1 VRPRK
6 FFFGSRFLVSADLV
20 GAGLRPA
27 RLQNKLG
34 KPRVYPKRNHVA
46 AFATALCILLS
57 AIIATPS
64 IAQKP
69 DREQQLD
76 KNLDYVRDPI
86 TGELRAVP
94 KKSPTE
100 TSSSSPVSPGPV
112 IRSQVSLVE
121 TSCSAFSAAGD
132 AIRNLTLQD
141 FKLAA
146 DGQQQK
152 LEHFDASTE
161 PAHLA
166 LVLDA
171 SPSEFHS
178 LSDMK
183 AAALALTSE
192 LSPKDQVAVVAFA
205 GHPHML
211 VPFTADRKKLDD
223 ALEKIELMRAVEE
236 TGSNIYGSVYL
247 TAQRLFT
254 GPKAPTG
261 RKAILLLTDGQDSA
275 LGLSWN
281 PASMFP
287 PTGALANR
295 LTFEDV
301 VRELATS
308 GIEVFIASTENRPR
322 GMTNAWFSTNSAKTF
337 VNEDSRTMGIP
348 AYTIFLAELVRR
360 AGGGLYFLRESGTLS
375 DVYRRI
381 GATLRT
387 QYIVGFYPSPGADA
401 RGWHNLTITLSDPA
415 AHPNARLDCRPS
427 YYIASPK

>member
-1 VRPRK
+1 VQI
-6 FFFGSRFLVSADLV
+6 G
-20 GAGLRPA
+20 
-27 RLQNKLG
+27 
-34 KPRVYPKRNHVA
+34 
-46 AFATALCILLS
+46 CS
-57 AIIATPS
+57 AI
-64 IAQKP
+64 
-69 DREQQLD
+69 
-76 KNLDYVRDPI
+76 
-86 TGELRAVP
+86 
-94 KKSPTE
+94 
-100 TSSSSPVSPGPV
+100 
-112 IRSQVSLVE
+112 
-121 TSCSAFSAAGD
+121 SAAGEP
-132 AIRNLTLQD
+132 IRNLTLQD
-141 FKLAA
+141 FRLAA

-178 LSDMK
+178 LDDMK
-183 AAALALTSE
+183 VAAHALTAQ

-211 VPFTADRKKLDD
+211 VPFTTDRKHLDA
-223 ALEKIELMRAVEE
+223 ALDKIELMPAVEE

-254 GPKAPTG
+254 GPKAPQG
-261 RKAILLLTDGQDSA
+261 RKAILLVTDGQDSG

-301 VRELATS
+301 ARELATS
-308 GIEVFIASTENRPR
+308 GIEVFVASTENRPA
-322 GMTNAWFSTNSAKTF
+322 GMTNAWFSAHSAKTLI
-337 VNEDSRTMGIP
+337 NEDSRTMGIP

-375 DVYRRI
+375 EVYRRI

-387 QYIVGFYPSPGADA
+387 EYVLGFYPSPGADA
-401 RGWHNLTITLSDPA
+401 RGWHNLSIGLADPA
-415 AHPNARLDCRPS
+415 AHLNARLDCRPS
-427 YYIASPK
+427 YYIAASQ

>member
-1 VRPRK
+1 MLRSK
-6 FFFGSRFLVSADLV
+6 FLRGFAAVVCLLV
-20 GAGLRPA
+20 GAT
-27 RLQNKLG
+27 
-34 KPRVYPKRNHVA
+34 VA
-46 AFATALCILLS
+46 LH
-57 AIIATPS
+57 PVG
-64 IAQKP
+64 AQKP
-69 DREQQLD
+69 ERDQQLD
-76 KNLDYVRDPI
+76 KNLEYVRDPI

-94 KKSPTE
+94 KKSPE
-100 TSSSSPVSPGPV
+100 GTSQASSAAGTGAV

-121 TSCSAFSAAGD
+121 IGCSAISAAGEP
-132 AIRNLTLQD
+132 IRNLTLDD
-141 FKLAA
+141 FKLTA

-152 LEHFDASTE
+152 LEYFDASTE

-178 LSDMK
+178 LPDMK
-183 AAALALTSE
+183 AAARALTAE
-192 LSPKDQVAVVAFA
+192 LSPRDQVAVVAFA

-211 VPFTADRKKLDD
+211 VPFTSDRKQLDA
-223 ALEKIELMRAVEE
+223 ALEKIELMRTVEE

-254 GPKAPTG
+254 GPKAPSG
-261 RKAILLLTDGQDSA
+261 RKAILLLTDGQDSG

-308 GIEVFIASTENRPR
+308 GIEVFIASTENRPP
-322 GMTNAWFSTNSAKTF
+322 GMTNAWFSAHGAKTLI
-337 VNEDSRTMGIP
+337 NEDSRTMGIP

-375 DVYRRI
+375 EVYRRI
-381 GATLRT
+381 GATLHT
-387 QYIVGFYPSPGADA
+387 EYTLGFYPNAGADA
-401 RGWHNLTITLSDPA
+401 RGWHSLRVIFSDA
-415 AHPNARLDCRPS
+415 AVNPNARLDCRPS
-427 YYIASPK
+427 YYIAAPQ

>member
-1 VRPRK
+1 LIVWGIFMQP
-6 FFFGSRFLVSADLV
+6 V
-20 GAGLRPA
+20 
-27 RLQNKLG
+27 
-34 KPRVYPKRNHVA
+34 
-46 AFATALCILLS
+46 
-57 AIIATPS
+57 
-64 IAQKP
+64 IAQKS
-69 DREQQLD
+69 DRDQQLD
-76 KNLDYVRDPI
+76 KNLDYIRDPI
-86 TGELRAVP
+86 TGELRAIP
-94 KKSPTE
+94 KKSPA
-100 TSSSSPVSPGPV
+100 SASQPSAPSGSGV
-112 IRSQVSLVE
+112 IRSQVNLVQIG
-121 TSCSAFSAAGD
+121 CSAISAAGEP
-132 AIRNLTLQD
+132 IRNLTLQD
-141 FKLAA
+141 FRLAA

-178 LSDMK
+178 LDDMK
-183 AAALALTSE
+183 VAAHALTAQ

-211 VPFTADRKKLDD
+211 VPFTTDRKHLDA
-223 ALEKIELMRAVEE
+223 ALDKIELMPAVEE
-236 TGSNIYGSVYL
+236 SGSNIYGSVYL

-254 GPKAPTG
+254 GPKAPQG
-261 RKAILLLTDGQDSA
+261 RKAILLVTDGQDSG

-301 VRELATS
+301 ARELATS
-308 GIEVFIASTENRPR
+308 GIEVFVASTENRPA
-322 GMTNAWFSTNSAKTF
+322 GMTNAWFSAHSAKTLI
-337 VNEDSRTMGIP
+337 NEDSRTMGIP

-375 DVYRRI
+375 EVYRRI

-387 QYIVGFYPSPGADA
+387 EYVLGFYPSPGADA
-401 RGWHNLTITLSDPA
+401 RGWHNLSIGFADPS

-427 YYIASPK
+427 YYIAASQ

>member
-1 VRPRK
+1 MT
-6 FFFGSRFLVSADLV
+6 S
-20 GAGLRPA
+20 
-27 RLQNKLG
+27 
-34 KPRVYPKRNHVA
+34 
-46 AFATALCILLS
+46 LCLLLS
-57 AIIATPS
+57 GTITLHRA

-69 DREQQLD
+69 DRDQQLD
-76 KNLDYVRDPI
+76 KNLEYVRDPV

-94 KKSPTE
+94 RKLPE
-100 TSSSSPVSPGPV
+100 GTSQASSTPGGGAV
-112 IRSQVSLVE
+112 IRSRVSLVE
-121 TSCSAFSAAGD
+121 IGCSAISGAGEP
-132 AIRNLTLQD
+132 IRNLTLDD

-161 PAHLA
+161 PAHVA
-166 LVLDA
+166 LVIDA

-183 AAALALTSE
+183 AAARALTSE
-192 LSPKDQVAVVAFA
+192 LSPRDQVAVVAFA

-211 VPFTADRKKLDD
+211 APFTSDRKQLDA
-223 ALEKIELMRAVEE
+223 ALEKIELMRTVEE

-247 TAQRLFT
+247 TAERLFT
-254 GPKAPTG
+254 GPKALSG
-261 RKAILLLTDGQDSA
+261 RKAILLLTDGQDSG

-308 GIEVFIASTENRPR
+308 GVEVFIASTENRPP
-322 GMTNAWFSTNSAKTF
+322 GMTNAWFSAHGAKTLI
-337 VNEDSRTMGIP
+337 NEDSRTMGIP

-360 AGGGLYFLRESGTLS
+360 AGGGLYFLRESGTL
-375 DVYRRI
+375 DEVYRRI
-381 GATLRT
+381 GATLHT
-387 QYIVGFYPSPGADA
+387 EYTLGFYPSPGADA
-401 RGWHNLTITLSDPA
+401 RGWHNLRSTFSDSA

-427 YYIASPK
+427 YYIAAPQ

>member
-1 VRPRK
+1 MEI
-6 FFFGSRFLVSADLV
+6 G
-20 GAGLRPA
+20 
-27 RLQNKLG
+27 
-34 KPRVYPKRNHVA
+34 
-46 AFATALCILLS
+46 CS
-57 AIIATPS
+57 AISAPG
-64 IAQKP
+64 
-69 DREQQLD
+69 
-76 KNLDYVRDPI
+76 DP
-86 TGELRAVP
+86 
-94 KKSPTE
+94 
-100 TSSSSPVSPGPV
+100 
-112 IRSQVSLVE
+112 
-121 TSCSAFSAAGD
+121 
-132 AIRNLTLQD
+132 IRNLTLQD
-141 FKLAA
+141 FRLAA

-183 AAALALTSE
+183 AAARALTAE

-211 VPFTADRKKLDD
+211 VPFTSDRKQLDT
-223 ALEKIELMRAVEE
+223 ALEKIELMRAIEE

-247 TAQRLFT
+247 TAQRLFA
-254 GPKAPTG
+254 GPKAPSG

-308 GIEVFIASTENRPR
+308 GIEVFVASTENRPR
-322 GMTNAWFSTNSAKTF
+322 GMTNAWFSANSAKTLI
-337 VNEDSRTMGIP
+337 NEDSRTHGNSRVHNFSCGTCASRWRWTLFSPRVRHAQRSISPNRRHAAHSNIFSASIP
-348 AYTIFLAELVRR
+348 APVRTLA
-360 AGGGLYFLRESGTLS
+360 AGTTSTS
-375 DVYRRI
+375 
-381 GATLRT
+381 
-387 QYIVGFYPSPGADA
+387 
-401 RGWHNLTITLSDPA
+401 
-415 AHPNARLDCRPS
+415 
-427 YYIASPK
+427 

>member
-1 VRPRK
+1 MPC
-6 FFFGSRFLVSADLV
+6 
-20 GAGLRPA
+20 AG
-27 RLQNKLG
+27 
-34 KPRVYPKRNHVA
+34 
-46 AFATALCILLS
+46 
-57 AIIATPS
+57 
-64 IAQKP
+64 AQKSE
-69 DREQQLD
+69 REQQLD
-76 KNLDYVRDPI
+76 KNLEYLRDPV

-94 KKSPTE
+94 RHSPAGDSQ
-100 TSSSSPVSPGPV
+100 SSNLSNGGAV

-121 TSCSAFSAAGD
+121 IGCSAVSAQGEP
-132 AIRNLTLQD
+132 IRNLSLQD
-141 FKLAA
+141 FHLAA

-183 AAALALTSE
+183 VAARTLAAE
-192 LSPKDQVAVVAFA
+192 LSPRDQVAVVAFA
-205 GHPHML
+205 GHPHILM
-211 VPFTADRKKLDD
+211 PFSTDRKQLEA
-223 ALEKIELMRAVEE
+223 ALGKIELMRAVEE

-247 TAQRLFT
+247 AAERLFT
-254 GPKAPTG
+254 GPKAPRG
-261 RKAILLLTDGQDSA
+261 RKAILLLTDGQDSG

-287 PTGALANR
+287 PTGVNANR

-301 VRELATS
+301 VRQLAIS
-308 GIEVFIASTENRPR
+308 GIEVFVASTENRPS
-322 GMTNAWFSTNSAKTF
+322 GMTTAWFSAHGAKTL

-375 DVYRRI
+375 EVYRRI
-381 GATLRT
+381 GATLST
-387 QYIVGFYPSPGADA
+387 EYTLGFYPSPGADTH
-401 RGWHNLTITLSDPA
+401 GWHSLNIAFSDPTT
-415 AHPNARLDCRPS
+415 HPNARLDCRPS
-427 YYIASPK
+427 YYIAAPQ

>member
-1 VRPRK
+1 M
-6 FFFGSRFLVSADLV
+6 
-20 GAGLRPA
+20 GLYLLHVVKGRPA
-27 RLQNKLG
+27 RLPMFLN
-34 KPRVYPKRNHVA
+34 PRRGQKVFNVTV
-46 AFATALCILLS
+46 AFATLLCLLLGAS
-57 AIIATPS
+57 IAMQPLW
-64 IAQKP
+64 AQKP
-69 DREQQLD
+69 PRDQQLD
-76 KNLDYVRDPI
+76 KNLEYLRDPV

-94 KKSPTE
+94 KRAAANGE
-100 TSSSSPVSPGPV
+100 QSSRLSSGGPV
-112 IRSQVSLVE
+112 IRSQVNLVE
-121 TSCSAFSAAGD
+121 IGCSAVSAAGEP
-132 AIRNLTLQD
+132 IRNLSLED
-141 FKLAA
+141 FLLAA

-166 LVLDA
+166 LVIDA

-183 AAALALTSE
+183 LAARTLTAE
-192 LSPKDQVAVVAFA
+192 LSPRDQVAVVAFA

-211 VPFTADRKKLDD
+211 VPFTTDRKQLEA

-261 RKAILLLTDGQDSA
+261 RKAILLLTDGQDSG

-287 PTGALANR
+287 PTGVSANR

-301 VRELATS
+301 VRQLATS
-308 GIEVFIASTENRPR
+308 GIEVFIASTENRPA
-322 GMTNAWFSTNSAKTF
+322 GMTTAWFSAHSAKTLI
-337 VNEDSRTMGIP
+337 NEDSRTMGIP
-348 AYTIFLAELVRR
+348 AYTIFLAEIVRR

-375 DVYRRI
+375 EVYRRI
-381 GATLRT
+381 GTTLST
-387 QYIVGFYPSPGADA
+387 QYILGFYPSPGADA
-401 RGWHNLTITLSDPA
+401 RGWHSLNIGFSDSA
-415 AHPNARLDCRPS
+415 AHPGAHLDCRPS
-427 YYIASPK
+427 YYIASPQ

>member
-1 VRPRK
+1 T
-6 FFFGSRFLVSADLV
+6 S
-20 GAGLRPA
+20 
-27 RLQNKLG
+27 Q
-34 KPRVYPKRNHVA
+34 
-46 AFATALCILLS
+46 
-57 AIIATPS
+57 
-64 IAQKP
+64 
-69 DREQQLD
+69 
-76 KNLDYVRDPI
+76 
-86 TGELRAVP
+86 
-94 KKSPTE
+94 
-100 TSSSSPVSPGPV
+100 SSSTPGGGAV

-121 TSCSAFSAAGD
+121 IGCSAISAAGEP
-132 AIRNLTLQD
+132 IRNLTIDD

-178 LSDMK
+178 LPDMK
-183 AAALALTSE
+183 AAARALTAE
-192 LSPKDQVAVVAFA
+192 LSPRDQVAVVAFA

-211 VPFTADRKKLDD
+211 VPFTSDRKQLDA
-223 ALEKIELMRAVEE
+223 ALEKIELMRTVEE

-247 TAQRLFT
+247 TAQRLFA
-254 GPKAPTG
+254 GPKAPSG
-261 RKAILLLTDGQDSA
+261 RKAILLLTDGQDSG

-281 PASMFP
+281 PASTFP

-308 GIEVFIASTENRPR
+308 GIEVFIASTENRPP
-322 GMTNAWFSTNSAKTF
+322 GMTNAWFSTHGAKTLI
-337 VNEDSRTMGIP
+337 NEDSRTMGIP

-375 DVYRRI
+375 EVYRRI
-381 GATLRT
+381 GATLHT
-387 QYIVGFYPSPGADA
+387 EYTLGFYPSPGADA
-401 RGWHNLTITLSDPA
+401 RGWHNLRITFTDLA

-427 YYIASPK
+427 YYIAAPQ

>member
-1 VRPRK
+1 MIV
-6 FFFGSRFLVSADLV
+6 LQ
-20 GAGLRPA
+20 PA
-27 RLQNKLG
+27 
-34 KPRVYPKRNHVA
+34 
-46 AFATALCILLS
+46 
-57 AIIATPS
+57 
-64 IAQKP
+64 IAQKT
-69 DREQQLD
+69 DRDQQLD
-76 KNLDYVRDPI
+76 KNLDYIRDPV

-94 KKSPTE
+94 KKSPAPTAQ
-100 TSSSSPVSPGPV
+100 SSPTSPSPV

-121 TSCSAFSAAGD
+121 IGCSAFSDSGEP
-132 AIRNLTLQD
+132 IRNLSLQD

-183 AAALALTSE
+183 AAARALTAE

-211 VPFTADRKKLDD
+211 VPFTADRKQLDA

-247 TAQRLFT
+247 TAQRLFS

-261 RKAILLLTDGQDSA
+261 RKAILLLTDGQDSG

-287 PTGALANR
+287 PPGALANR

-322 GMTNAWFSTNSAKTF
+322 GMTNAWFSVNRAKTF
-337 VNEDSRTMGIP
+337 INEDSRTMGIP

-375 DVYRRI
+375 EVYRRI
-381 GATLRT
+381 GAALRT
-387 QYIVGFYPSPGADA
+387 QYIVGFYPSSGADA
-401 RGWHNLTITLSDPA
+401 RGWHNLNVMFSDPS
-415 AHPNARLDCRPS
+415 AHPKAHLDCRPS
-427 YYIASPK
+427 YYIAAPK

>member
-1 VRPRK
+1 MPRAQSTK
-6 FFFGSRFLVSADLV
+6 HKILIST
-20 GAGLRPA
+20 
-27 RLQNKLG
+27 
-34 KPRVYPKRNHVA
+34 
-46 AFATALCILLS
+46 FATALAILLIT
-57 AIIATPS
+57 IIASPS
-64 IAQKP
+64 IAQKSER
-69 DREQQLD
+69 DQQLD
-76 KNLDYVRDPI
+76 KNLDYVRDPV

-94 KKSPTE
+94 KKSPPGTAPSSQ
-100 TSSSSPVSPGPV
+100 TSSGPV

-121 TSCSAFSAAGD
+121 TGCSAFSAAGEP
-132 AIRNLTLQD
+132 ILNLTLQD
-141 FKLAA
+141 FRLVA

-183 AAALALTSE
+183 AAARALTNE

-211 VPFTADRKKLDD
+211 VPFTTDRKQLD
-223 ALEKIELMRAVEE
+223 AGLEKIELMRAVEE

-308 GIEVFIASTENRPR
+308 GVEVFVASTENRPR
-322 GMTNAWFSTNSAKTF
+322 GMTNAWFSANRAKTF
-337 VNEDSRTMGIP
+337 INEDSRTMGIP

-375 DVYRRI
+375 EVYRRI

-387 QYIVGFYPSPGADA
+387 QYIVGFYPSPGADV
-401 RGWHNLTITLSDPA
+401 RGWHNLNITFGDPV
-415 AHPNARLDCRPS
+415 AHPNARLDCQPS
-427 YYIASPK
+427 YYIAAPQ

>member
-1 VRPRK
+1 MP
-6 FFFGSRFLVSADLV
+6 SA
-20 GAGLRPA
+20 
-27 RLQNKLG
+27 
-34 KPRVYPKRNHVA
+34 
-46 AFATALCILLS
+46 
-57 AIIATPS
+57 
-64 IAQKP
+64 IAQKSE
-69 DREQQLD
+69 REQQLD
-76 KNLDYVRDPI
+76 KNLEYVRDPV
-86 TGELRAVP
+86 TGELRSVP
-94 KKSPTE
+94 KKSPAE
-100 TSSSSPVSPGPV
+100 SSQSSTASAGGGV

-121 TSCSAFSAAGD
+121 TGCSAVSAAGEP
-132 AIRNLTLQD
+132 IRNLTLED
-141 FKLAA
+141 FHLAA

-183 AAALALTSE
+183 AAARALTAE
-192 LSPKDQVAVVAFA
+192 LSSRDQVAVVAFA

-211 VPFTADRKKLDD
+211 APFTSDRKQLDA

-254 GPKAPTG
+254 GPKAPQG

-281 PASMFP
+281 PQSMFP
-287 PTGALANR
+287 PTGVLANR

-308 GIEVFIASTENRPR
+308 GVEVFIASTENRPA
-322 GMTNAWFSTNSAKTF
+322 GMTTAWFSAHSAKTLI
-337 VNEDSRTMGIP
+337 NEDSRTMGIP

-360 AGGGLYFLRESGTLS
+360 TGGGLYFLRESGTLS
-375 DVYRRI
+375 EVYRRI
-381 GATLRT
+381 GAALSTEYTL
-387 QYIVGFYPSPGADA
+387 GFYPSPGADTH
-401 RGWHNLTITLSDPA
+401 GWHSLNIQFSDPA
-415 AHPNARLDCRPS
+415 AHPDARLDCRPS
-427 YYIASPK
+427 YYIAAPK

>member
-1 VRPRK
+1 MFLNPRTIQ
-6 FFFGSRFLVSADLV
+6 RFLNA
-20 GAGLRPA
+20 A
-27 RLQNKLG
+27 
-34 KPRVYPKRNHVA
+34 A
-46 AFATALCILLS
+46 AFATALCLLLS
-57 AIIATPS
+57 AGIAVRPAG
-64 IAQKP
+64 AQKSG
-69 DREQQLD
+69 REQQLD
-76 KNLDYVRDPI
+76 KNLDYVRDSA

-94 KKSPTE
+94 KKSPAE
-100 TSSSSPVSPGPV
+100 TSQSSTTSNGGRV

-121 TSCSAFSAAGD
+121 IGCSVVSAAGEP
-132 AIRNLTLQD
+132 IRNLTLQD
-141 FKLAA
+141 FHLAA

-178 LSDMK
+178 LSNMK
-183 AAALALTSE
+183 TAARALTAE

-211 VPFTADRKKLDD
+211 VPFTADRKQLDA

-247 TAQRLFT
+247 TAERLFT

-261 RKAILLLTDGQDSA
+261 RKAILLLTDGQDSG

-287 PTGALANR
+287 PTGVNANR

-301 VRELATS
+301 VRQLATS
-308 GIEVFIASTENRPR
+308 GVEVFVASTENRPP
-322 GMTNAWFSTNSAKTF
+322 GMTTAWFSAHGAKTL

-360 AGGGLYFLRESGTLS
+360 SGGGLYFLRESGTLTE
-375 DVYRRI
+375 VYRRI

-387 QYIVGFYPSPGADA
+387 EYILGFYPIPGADA
-401 RGWHNLTITLSDPA
+401 RGWHSLNIAFADPA
-415 AHPNARLDCRPS
+415 AHRNARLDCRPS
-427 YYIASPK
+427 YYIATPN

>member
-1 VRPRK
+1 ML
-6 FFFGSRFLVSADLV
+6 GSTIITQ
-20 GAGLRPA
+20 P
-27 RLQNKLG
+27 
-34 KPRVYPKRNHVA
+34 
-46 AFATALCILLS
+46 AFA
-57 AIIATPS
+57 
-64 IAQKP
+64 QKSGR
-69 DREQQLD
+69 DQQLD
-76 KNLDYVRDPI
+76 KNLDYVRDPV

-94 KKSPTE
+94 KKSPAGAPQ
-100 TSSSSPVSPGPV
+100 SSSPLGGGA
-112 IRSQVSLVE
+112 IRSQVSLVQVG
-121 TSCSAFSAAGD
+121 CSAVSAAGEP
-132 AIRNLTLQD
+132 IRNLTLQD
-141 FKLAA
+141 FRLAA

-178 LSDMK
+178 LDDMK
-183 AAALALTSE
+183 AAAHALTTQ
-192 LSPKDQVAVVAFA
+192 LAPKDQVAVVAFA

-211 VPFTADRKKLDD
+211 VPFTSDRKQLDASLD
-223 ALEKIELMRAVEE
+223 KIELMRAAEE

-254 GPKAPTG
+254 GPKAPQG
-261 RKAILLLTDGQDSA
+261 RKAILLLTDGQDSG

-308 GIEVFIASTENRPR
+308 GIEVFVASTENRPK
-322 GMTNAWFSTNSAKTF
+322 GMTAAWFTAHSGKTLI
-337 VNEDSRTMGIP
+337 NEDSRTMGIP

-375 DVYRRI
+375 EVYRRI
-381 GATLRT
+381 GATLHT
-387 QYIVGFYPSPGADA
+387 EYILGFYPSPGADA
-401 RGWHNLTITLSDPA
+401 RGWHNLSIGFTDPSA
-415 AHPNARLDCRPS
+415 RPNARLDCRPS
-427 YYIASPK
+427 YYIAAPQ

>member
-1 VRPRK
+1 MA
-6 FFFGSRFLVSADLV
+6 S
-20 GAGLRPA
+20 
-27 RLQNKLG
+27 
-34 KPRVYPKRNHVA
+34 Y
-46 AFATALCILLS
+46 ATALCLLL
-57 AIIATPS
+57 ALTVIAQPAG
-64 IAQKP
+64 AQKP
-69 DREQQLD
+69 DRDQQLD
-76 KNLDYVRDPI
+76 KNFDYVRDPV
-86 TGELRAVP
+86 TGELRAIP
-94 KKSPTE
+94 KKSPAGASPSSVP
-100 TSSSSPVSPGPV
+100 SSSGT
-112 IRSQVSLVE
+112 IRSQVSLVQIG
-121 TSCSAFSAAGD
+121 CSAFSAAGEP
-132 AIRNLTLQD
+132 IRNLSLQD
-141 FKLAA
+141 FRLAA

-178 LSDMK
+178 LDDMK
-183 AAALALTSE
+183 VAAHALTAQ

-211 VPFTADRKKLDD
+211 LPFTSDRKQLDA
-223 ALEKIELMRAVEE
+223 ALDKIELMRAVEE

-247 TAQRLFT
+247 AAQRLFT
-254 GPKAPTG
+254 GPKAPAG
-261 RKAILLLTDGQDSA
+261 RKAILLLTDGQDSG

-308 GIEVFIASTENRPR
+308 GIEVFVASTENRPP
-322 GMTNAWFSTNSAKTF
+322 GMTNAWFSAHSAKTLI
-337 VNEDSRTMGIP
+337 NDDSRTMGIP

-375 DVYRRI
+375 EVYRRI

-387 QYIVGFYPSPGADA
+387 EYILGFYPSPGADA
-401 RGWHNLTITLSDPA
+401 RGWHILSIGFADQA
-415 AHPNARLDCRPS
+415 AYPNARLDCRPS
-427 YYIASPK
+427 YYIAAQQ

>member
-1 VRPRK
+1 VLQP
-6 FFFGSRFLVSADLV
+6 SA
-20 GAGLRPA
+20 
-27 RLQNKLG
+27 
-34 KPRVYPKRNHVA
+34 
-46 AFATALCILLS
+46 
-57 AIIATPS
+57 
-64 IAQKP
+64 AQKT
-69 DREQQLD
+69 DRDQQLD
-76 KNLDYVRDPI
+76 KNLEYVRDPV

-94 KKSPTE
+94 KKSPTG
-100 TSSSSPVSPGPV
+100 TSQSSTTPNSVPV

-121 TSCSAFSAAGD
+121 IGCSAVSAAGEP
-132 AIRNLTLQD
+132 IRNLTLED
-141 FKLAA
+141 FHLAA

-161 PAHLA
+161 PAHVA

-178 LSDMK
+178 LADMK
-183 AAALALTSE
+183 VAARALTAE
-192 LSPKDQVAVVAFA
+192 LSARDQVAVVAFA

-211 VPFTADRKKLDD
+211 LPFTTDRKQLDT
-223 ALEKIELMRAVEE
+223 ALDKIELMRAIEE

-247 TAQRLFT
+247 TAERLFT

-308 GIEVFIASTENRPR
+308 GIEVFVASTENRPA
-322 GMTNAWFSTNSAKTF
+322 GMTNAWFSARSAKTF
-337 VNEDSRTMGIP
+337 VNDDSRTMGIP

-375 DVYRRI
+375 EVYRRI
-381 GATLRT
+381 GATLHT
-387 QYIVGFYPSPGADA
+387 EYSLGFYPSPGADT
-401 RGWHNLTITLSDPA
+401 RGWHNLHVTFSDA
-415 AHPNARLDCRPS
+415 TTRAGARLDCRPS
-427 YYIASPK
+427 YYIAAPQ

>member
-1 VRPRK
+1 LSPSNLSLQSK
-6 FFFGSRFLVSADLV
+6 LLANISDSRAC
-20 GAGLRPA
+20 LRILNRA
-27 RLQNKLG
+27 I
-34 KPRVYPKRNHVA
+34 
-46 AFATALCILLS
+46 AFAIALSLALS
-57 AIIATPS
+57 ANTTIQPVR
-64 IAQKP
+64 AQNP
-69 DREQQLD
+69 PRDQQLD
-76 KNLDYVRDPI
+76 KNLEYVRDPV

-94 KKSPTE
+94 KR
-100 TSSSSPVSPGPV
+100 SSAGASQSLPSSNSGAV

-121 TSCSAFSAAGD
+121 IGCSAVSASGEP
-132 AIRNLTLQD
+132 IRNLSLQD
-141 FKLAA
+141 FRLAA

-178 LSDMK
+178 LADMK
-183 AAALALTSE
+183 IAARTLTAE
-192 LSPKDQVAVVAFA
+192 LSAKDQVAVVAFA

-211 VPFTADRKKLDD
+211 LPFTTDRKELEA

-254 GPKAPTG
+254 GPKAPRG
-261 RKAILLLTDGQDSA
+261 RKAILLLTDGQDSG

-287 PTGALANR
+287 PTGVAANR

-301 VRELATS
+301 VRELATL
-308 GIEVFIASTENRPR
+308 GIEVFVASTENRPS
-322 GMTNAWFSTNSAKTF
+322 GMTTAWFSAHSAKTLI
-337 VNEDSRTMGIP
+337 NEDSRTMGIP

-360 AGGGLYFLRESGTLS
+360 SGGGLYFLRESGTLGE
-375 DVYRRI
+375 VYRRI

-387 QYIVGFYPSPGADA
+387 EYILGFYPSPGADA
-401 RGWHNLTITLSDPA
+401 PGWHSLSIGFSDSS
-415 AHPNARLDCRPS
+415 AHPGARLDCRPS
-427 YYIASPK
+427 YYIAAPR

>member
-1 VRPRK
+1 MPHVQPTKHK
-6 FFFGSRFLVSADLV
+6 FCISV
-20 GAGLRPA
+20 
-27 RLQNKLG
+27 
-34 KPRVYPKRNHVA
+34 
-46 AFATALCILLS
+46 FATALCFLLGPVIFNQP
-57 AIIATPS
+57 A
-64 IAQKP
+64 IAQKSAR
-69 DREQQLD
+69 DQQLD
-76 KNLDYVRDPI
+76 KNLDYVRDPV

-94 KKSPTE
+94 KKSPSASQ
-100 TSSSSPVSPGPV
+100 SSSLGNSGPV

-121 TSCSAFSAAGD
+121 IGCSAISAPGD
-132 AIRNLTLQD
+132 PIRNLTLQD
-141 FKLAA
+141 FRLAA

-183 AAALALTSE
+183 AAARALTAE

-211 VPFTADRKKLDD
+211 VPFTSDRKQLDT
-223 ALEKIELMRAVEE
+223 ALEKIELMRTIEE

-247 TAQRLFT
+247 TAQRLFA
-254 GPKAPTG
+254 GPKAPSG

-308 GIEVFIASTENRPR
+308 GIEVFVASTENRPR
-322 GMTNAWFSTNSAKTF
+322 GMTNAWFSANSAKTLI
-337 VNEDSRTMGIP
+337 NEDSRTLGIP

-375 DVYRRI
+375 EVYRRI

-387 QYIVGFYPSPGADA
+387 QYILGFYPSAGADA
-401 RGWHNLTITLSDPA
+401 HGWHNLNIVFSDPA
-415 AHPNARLDCRPS
+415 AHPNVRLDCRPS
-427 YYIASPK
+427 YYLAAPQ